1 MQPVSIYYAYE
12 AVRKSAHLADIPA
25 ERHLFGGLGDLPV
38 SASPRILWTP
48 TTDRYEAPLHSALPF
63 VDGKRVEV
71 ESIFSRLAGVDVE
84 LVVPAGP
91 QGQIQLD
98 DLIRRFHLA
107 LREYFKASGNYSV
120 GSGRNVPRDKVS
132 TNTLVYIQSLA
143 IKVPIFDLVPA
154 QLWEET
160 EVGMKRG

>member
-1 MQPVSIYYAYE
+1 MQPVSLYYAYE
-12 AVRKSAHLADIPA
+12 AVRQSKHLADIPA

-48 TTDRYEAPLHSALPF
+48 TTDRYEAPLHSAMPF
-63 VDGKRVEV
+63 IDGKRVEV

-84 LVVPAGP
+84 IVVPAGP

-107 LREYFKASGNYSV
+107 LREYFKASGNYTV
-120 GSGRNVPRDKVS
+120 GSGRNVPRSSVS
-132 TNTLVYIQSLA
+132 VNTLVYIQSLG
-143 IKVPIFDLVPA
+143 IKLPIYDLIPA

-160 EVGMKRG
+160 AVTVKG